1 MKDSVMVIVN
11 ISRNEPLEKPSIHKS
26 IVSCRVMMVKDDSTS
41 KLAITKFV
49 LKCLSSSQNENES
62 LIVYWLYVSDSN
74 NGTKNFAS

>member
-1 MKDSVMVIVN
+1 MVIVN

-26 IVSCRVMMVKDDSTS
+26 IVSCRVMMVKDDSAS

-62 LIVYWLYVSDSN
+62 LIV
-74 NGTKNFAS
+74 